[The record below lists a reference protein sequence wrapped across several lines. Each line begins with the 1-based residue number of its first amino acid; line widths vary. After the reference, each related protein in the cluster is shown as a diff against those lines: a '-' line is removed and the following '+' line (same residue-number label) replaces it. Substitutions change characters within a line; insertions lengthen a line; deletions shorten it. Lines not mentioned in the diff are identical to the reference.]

1 MAKGNTEM
9 EKLKGKV
16 TLITGGT
23 SGIGACMAKTFAAEG
38 ARVIIS
44 GRNCECGGRVV
55 SKIKKSG
62 LDGSFYPCDT
72 AREEDIIHLK
82 EQVERDIGS
91 LDVLVNNAGVFLTA
105 PLEEMSED
113 DFQKTFDINVKGYF
127 LMTKHF
133 LPLLKK
139 GGGVI
144 LNNASVAGMPSFI
157 DGKGAYMY
165 ASSKAAVIQF
175 TKLCAKNYAPDIRVN
190 CICPGVVDTPIF
202 TNRDFSRFQGKIPLG
217 RIAQPEEVTKAA
229 LFLVSDDAAYI
240 TGAVLPV
247 DGGMAL

>member
-1 MAKGNTEM
+1 M

-16 TLITGGT
+16 ALITGGT
-23 SGIGACMAKTFAAEG
+23 SGIGACIAKVFASEG
-38 ARVIIS
+38 AQVVVS
-44 GRNCECGGRVV
+44 GRNCERGER
-55 SKIKKSG
+55 IAREIRESG
-62 LDGSFYPCDT
+62 LGGNFYSCDT
-72 AREEDIIHLK
+72 MNEEDIIRLV
-82 EQVERDIGS
+82 EQFEKDYGN

-105 PLEEMSED
+105 PLEEMSES
-113 DFQKTFDINVKGYF
+113 DFQKTFDVNVKGYF
-127 LMTKHF
+127 LITKYF

-139 GGGVI
+139 RGGAI

-202 TNRDFSRFQGKIPLG
+202 MNRDFSRFQGKIPLG
-217 RIAQPEEVTKAA
+217 RVAQPEEIAKTA
-229 LFLVSDDAAYI
+229 LFLVSDDATYI

-247 DGGMAL
+247 DGGMSL

>member
-1 MAKGNTEM
+1 M
-9 EKLKGKV
+9 EKLNGKAA
-16 TLITGGT
+16 LITGGT
-23 SGIGACMAKTFAAEG
+23 SGIGASIAKIFAGEG
-38 ARVIIS
+38 AQVVIA
-44 GRNCECGGRVV
+44 GRNCERGEQIVRE
-55 SKIKKSG
+55 IKESG
-62 LDGSFYPCDT
+62 SSGSFFSCDT
-72 AREEDIIHLK
+72 TNEEEIIRLAEQIK
-82 EQVERDIGS
+82 EDYGN

-105 PLEEMSED
+105 PLEEMSEG
-113 DFQKTFDINVKGYF
+113 DFQKTFDTNVKGYF
-127 LMTKHF
+127 LMTKYF

-139 GGGVI
+139 RGGVI
-144 LNNASVAGMPSFI
+144 LNNASAAGMPSFI

-202 TNRDFSRFQGKIPLG
+202 TNRDFTRFQGKIPMG
-217 RIAQPEEVTKAA
+217 RIAESEEIAKAA

-247 DGGMAL
+247 DGGMSL

>member
-1 MAKGNTEM
+1 MK
-9 EKLKGKV
+9 KLKGKV

-23 SGIGACMAKTFAAEG
+23 SGIGACMAKVFAGEG
-38 ARVIIS
+38 AQVIIT
-44 GRNCECGGRVV
+44 GRNCERGKEIVRE
-55 SKIKKSG
+55 IKESG
-62 LDGSFYPCDT
+62 MVGSFYSCDT
-72 AREEDIIHLK
+72 ANEDDIMHLK
-82 EQVERDIGS
+82 EQIEEVYGN

-105 PLEEMSED
+105 PLEEMSES
-113 DFQKTFDINVKGYF
+113 DFQKTFDTNVKGYF
-127 LMTKHF
+127 LITKYF
-133 LPLLKK
+133 LPLLKRR
-139 GGGVI
+139 GGVI

-217 RIAQPEEVTKAA
+217 RVAQADEIAKAA

-247 DGGMAL
+247 DGGMSL